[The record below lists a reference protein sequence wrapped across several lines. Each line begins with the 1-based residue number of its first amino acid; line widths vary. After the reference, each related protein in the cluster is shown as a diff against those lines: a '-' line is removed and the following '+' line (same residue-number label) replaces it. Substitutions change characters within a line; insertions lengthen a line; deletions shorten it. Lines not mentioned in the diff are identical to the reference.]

1 MIKPV
6 FTLGTSLE
14 AKEIRQEVFVKEQGF
29 QNEFDEYEKTAT
41 TLVLFL
47 DDIPIATGR
56 LRTLDPETYQIE
68 RVAVRKP
75 YRGKRIGTYV
85 VKFLCTKIKTLGGR
99 KAVLHARV
107 DAIPFY
113 QRLGFIV
120 LGDGEILYEEGMPHV
135 EMGKVLVKVQASQRR
150 YKR

>member
-14 AKEIRQEVFVKEQGF
+14 AKEIRQEVFVQEQGF

-56 LRTLDPETYQIE
+56 LRTLDPETYKIE
-68 RVAVRKP
+68 RVAVRKHRNLRCEISLHQNKNP
-75 YRGKRIGTYV
+75 GWKGGGPPCQGRCHPVLSTSRLYRPR
-85 VKFLCTKIKTLGGR
+85 R
-99 KAVLHARV
+99 R
-107 DAIPFY
+107 
-113 QRLGFIV
+113 
-120 LGDGEILYEEGMPHV
+120 GDSL
-135 EMGKVLVKVQASQRR
+135 
-150 YKR
+150 